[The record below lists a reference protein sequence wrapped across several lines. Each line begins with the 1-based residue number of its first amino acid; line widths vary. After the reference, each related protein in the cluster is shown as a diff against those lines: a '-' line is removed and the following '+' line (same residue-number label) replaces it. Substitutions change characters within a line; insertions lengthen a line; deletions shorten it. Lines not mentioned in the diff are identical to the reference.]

1 MTDKLNQVAIRMIEQ
16 APLYSNEPMNSPE
29 AAIRVMESFLGS
41 MDRELFCI
49 VNLQTDLKPI
59 NMNVVSMGALDYA
72 VTHPREVFKSA
83 ILSNASGILLIH
95 NHPSGSLAPSRNDIA
110 VTERLQ
116 QAGKILGIEIY
127 DHIITG
133 KGGSYYS
140 FSEQRILSTET
151 PTRTNTAETVLPDAG
166 MTAEPGKR
174 QKGASRKQIEYATSI
189 ARLLDIDTP
198 DFNDRFAV
206 GVFIAKN
213 KENASQRQSEL
224 NRQITEQIKRDIHI
238 TDVAREM
245 GFHVKKVGNYFTI
258 EEHDSV
264 RITRD
269 NYYFR
274 NSTGEKG
281 TVIDFVMN
289 FSGQGK
295 NTVLQNLAEKL
306 NYHIS
311 IIDFPESRPSFG
323 EKQEKTFVLPQKA
336 ASMRNMFAYLTQAR
350 YIDSEIVQELVNRK
364 MLYQDVRNNCVFVSY
379 HADKPVFATLKGT
392 NTYVPFS
399 GDVSGS
405 DYRYCWH
412 MGNGSQRLQVYE
424 APIDAMSRMSM
435 FLHSGK
441 NYLDYD
447 YLALTGTGKYEAV
460 FHHLRAAEAEGR
472 PYTDVYVCTDNDSGG
487 TLCLENISRTLKQDF
502 PDTAVHAD
510 RPLITNDWNDE
521 LKYVFAHGWRYEN
534 YINPF
539 DEQLQ
544 GILETQLLALANGN
558 TKEYYQI
565 ADQLQKSGFPRDT
578 GLENYMID
586 YLQKNYDKTMSE
598 LMSGKGQHTAI
609 KNIISQYNRGLPLGG
624 KRPAMEAG
632 VEL

>member
-1 MTDKLNQVAIRMIEQ
+1 
-16 APLYSNEPMNSPE
+16 
-29 AAIRVMESFLGS
+29 
-41 MDRELFCI
+41 
-49 VNLQTDLKPI
+49 
-59 NMNVVSMGALDYA
+59 
-72 VTHPREVFKSA
+72 
-83 ILSNASGILLIH
+83 
-95 NHPSGSLAPSRNDIA
+95 
-110 VTERLQ
+110 
-116 QAGKILGIEIY
+116 
-127 DHIITG
+127 
-133 KGGSYYS
+133 
-140 FSEQRILSTET
+140 
-151 PTRTNTAETVLPDAG
+151 
-166 MTAEPGKR
+166 
-174 QKGASRKQIEYATSI
+174 
-189 ARLLDIDTP
+189 
-198 DFNDRFAV
+198 
-206 GVFIAKN
+206 
-213 KENASQRQSEL
+213 
-224 NRQITEQIKRDIHI
+224 
-238 TDVAREM
+238 
-245 GFHVKKVGNYFTI
+245 
-258 EEHDSV
+258 
-264 RITRD
+264 
-269 NYYFR
+269 
-274 NSTGEKG
+274 
-281 TVIDFVMN
+281 
-289 FSGQGK
+289 
-295 NTVLQNLAEKL
+295 
-306 NYHIS
+306 
-311 IIDFPESRPSFG
+311 
-323 EKQEKTFVLPQKA
+323 
-336 ASMRNMFAYLTQAR
+336 
-350 YIDSEIVQELVNRK
+350 

-609 KNIISQYNRGLPLGG
+609 KISSPSITEDSLLAENGQPWKPVWNCKTRKQKERKLEWNTIMETIRLSDSWMKQQSSMTMKKTGFSGLKHPRLR
-624 KRPAMEAG
+624 KI
-632 VEL
+632 